1 MMVEN
6 DTPKNTHFGFQTVT
20 EEEKTQRVHEVFAG
34 VANRYDLMNDVMSL
48 GLHRLWKRMAVT
60 VLNVRRGQTI
70 LDLAGGTGDLTRLLI
85 EKTGATGHVVLSD
98 INPAMLA
105 QGRDKLFD
113 QGLGGRFEIAEAN
126 AEALPF
132 ADNTFDRV
140 IIGFG
145 LRNVTHP
152 EKAIAEMLRV
162 LKPQGKA
169 LIMEFSKPEST
180 VLQKLYDAYSFHLLP
195 KLGEWIA
202 NDKASY
208 QYLVESIRMH
218 PDQETL
224 KQKMLAAGFSNVEY
238 QNLSGGIVALHS
250 GHKAHATV

>member
-1 MMVEN
+1 MIDDSN
-6 DTPKNTHFGFQTVT
+6 KTHFGFQTVT
-20 EEEKTQRVHEVFAG
+20 TTEKTQRVHEVFLG

-48 GLHRLWKRMAVT
+48 GLHRLWKRMAIT
-60 VLNVRRGQTI
+60 VLNVRKGQTI
-70 LDLAGGTGDLTRLLI
+70 LDLAGGTGDLTQLI
-85 EKTGATGHVVLSD
+85 IQKVGQGRVILSD

-105 QGRDKLFD
+105 QGREKLLDK
-113 QGLGGRFEIAEAN
+113 GLGGRFEIMEAN
-126 AEALPF
+126 AESLPF
-132 ADNTFDRV
+132 ADNTFDRL

-145 LRNVTHP
+145 LRNVTHQDR
-152 EKAIAEMLRV
+152 AIVEMLRV

-169 LIMEFSKPEST
+169 VIMEFSKPAST
-180 VLQKLYDAYSFHLLP
+180 MLQKVYDAYSFHLLP

-224 KQKMLAAGFSNVEY
+224 KQNMLDAGFVNVEY

-250 GHKAHATV
+250 GYKMHEKL

>member
-1 MMVEN
+1 MISDSGN
-6 DTPKNTHFGFQTVT
+6 DKQNTHFGFQTVT
-20 EEEKTQRVHEVFAG
+20 TAEKTQRVHDVFAG
-34 VANRYDLMNDVMSL
+34 VANRYDLMNDVMSF
-48 GLHRLWKRMAVT
+48 GLHRVWKRMAIT
-60 VLNVRRGQTI
+60 VLNVRKGQAV
-70 LDLAGGTGDLTRLLI
+70 LDLAGGTGDLTQLI
-85 EKTGATGHVVLSD
+85 IQKVGAGRVVLSD

-113 QGLGGRFEIAEAN
+113 QGLGGRFEMVEAN

-132 ADNTFDRV
+132 DDNTFDRL

-145 LRNVTHP
+145 LRNVTHQDR
-152 EKAIAEMLRV
+152 AIAEMQRV

-169 LIMEFSKPEST
+169 VILEFSKPVFT
-180 VLQKLYDAYSFHLLP
+180 TLQKVYDAYSFYLLP

-202 NDKASY
+202 NDKDSY

-224 KQKMLAAGFSNVEY
+224 KQKMVDAGFVRVEY

-250 GHKAHATV
+250 GYKA